1 MQTLKIKCIQLE
13 VSTGVLVLIGPTEDC
28 EEDTSSMVHRLEH
41 ATLDVYSHAPW
52 SKAWCDHHEEYNPPC
67 SINVSSDVV
76 STSARWTRSIRIN
89 KNNCIS

>member
-41 ATLDVYSHAPW
+41 ATLDVCSHAPW
-52 SKAWCDHHEEYNPPC
+52 SKAWCDHHEEYNPPMLHQ
-67 SINVSSDVV
+67 
-76 STSARWTRSIRIN
+76 RQLRRSLYVG
-89 KNNCIS
+89 KVDEVYPHQQEQLY